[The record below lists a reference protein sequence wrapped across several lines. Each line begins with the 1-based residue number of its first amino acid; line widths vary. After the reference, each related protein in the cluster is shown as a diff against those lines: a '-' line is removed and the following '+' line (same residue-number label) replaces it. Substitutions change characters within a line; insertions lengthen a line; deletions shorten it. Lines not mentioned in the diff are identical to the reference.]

1 MKVLLTWMQE
11 FAPELPAD
19 ADVLTEALD
28 DLGTPV
34 EERSRLGE
42 GLDGIIVAEVL
53 ETREHPD
60 ADRVQLVDVDTG
72 DGEALQ
78 IVCGAFN
85 MAAGDLIPLATL
97 GTTMPNGMTIERRKM
112 RGEWS
117 NGMLCSSTEIGLGD
131 DADGI
136 MILSPGLELGQ
147 PLTEAL
153 GLTGDWLFDL
163 EVNANRP
170 DALSVA
176 GVARDLAA
184 RLGVGFSVPSW
195 TAPTGGAP
203 STDVAKVEIVDPD
216 ACARFLARVIRNVQI
231 GPSPTW
237 LANRI
242 TQAGMR
248 PISNVVDISNYVM
261 LELGHPNHAYDLDT
275 VVDGT
280 LRVRFAEEGETLV
293 TLDDVE
299 RTFLASD
306 VLICDGNDTPIGVAG
321 VMGGASTEISDTTTN
336 VLLEAAWW
344 HPMQI
349 ARTSTRLNLRSEAS
363 RRFERGTDI
372 WGLDLAV
379 ERFCSLLA
387 ETGATAAPDVV
398 DERGNVPERAAI
410 TVRTDRV
417 NLISGLSLD
426 APTIKGLLEPIGFT
440 VAAEVDGAQ
449 VVDVPS
455 FRPDVVEEID
465 VIEEVVRHHGYARLP
480 QTVPLSPHTGSL
492 NERQRERRVIRATL
506 VGHGLAEAL
515 PMPFLAPE
523 DLSRSGV
530 GGSGIT
536 VTNPLDARESVVR
549 TSLRPGLLKAVGY
562 NASHRNEGVGLFE
575 LGKVFL
581 RQGDEHG
588 ADQRPAEPEMLG
600 VVLAG
605 REAPEAVAIW
615 WALADVLGVEAEV
628 RNGSVSGF
636 HPTRTAEIVVGGSVV
651 GTVGEIDPAVAEA
664 YGISERVAAIEVDL
678 DEVAAADRRP
688 RTYTTV
694 SRFPSNDIDL
704 AFVVPEAVPAGAV
717 EATIRQSAGELLA
730 SVRLFDVYRG
740 ESLGSDAR
748 SLAYALRL
756 QATDRTLKD
765 AEVAEVRQ
773 QVIDA
778 VEQAHGASLR
788 G

>member
-1 MKVLLTWMQE
+1 MKVLLSWMRE
-11 FAPELPAD
+11 FAPELPGD
-19 ADVLTEALD
+19 ADVLTAALD

-34 EERSRLGE
+34 EERSQLGE
-42 GLDGIIVAEVL
+42 GLDGIVVARVL
-53 ETREHPD
+53 ETRSHPD
-60 ADRVQLVDVDTG
+60 ADRVQLVDVDPG
-72 DGEALQ
+72 DGGPLQ

-85 MAAGDLIPLATL
+85 MAAGDLVPLATL
-97 GTTMPNGMTIERRKM
+97 GTTMPNGMEIQRRKM

-117 NGMLCSSTEIGLGD
+117 NGMLCSATEIGLGD

-136 MILSPGLELGQ
+136 LVLSPELTVGA
-147 PLTEAL
+147 PLTQEL

-184 RLGVGFSVPSW
+184 RLGVGFSLPEV
-195 TAPTGGAP
+195 TAPSGGPHTG
-203 STDVAKVEIVDPD
+203 DVAEVEIVDAD
-216 ACARFLARVIRNVQI
+216 ACARFLARLLHDVTI
-231 GPSPTW
+231 GPSPAW

-248 PISNVVDISNYVM
+248 PISNVVDVSNYVM
-261 LELGHPNHAYDLDT
+261 LELGHPNHAYDFDT
-275 VVDGT
+275 IEGGK
-280 LRVRFAEEGETLV
+280 LRVRFAREGETLV

-299 RTFLASD
+299 RSFLASD
-306 VLICDGNDTPIGVAG
+306 VLICDGADTPIGVAG
-321 VMGGASTEISDTTTN
+321 VMGGASTEISDSTRT

-372 WGLDLAV
+372 WGIDLAV
-379 ERFCSLLA
+379 ERFCQLLA
-387 ETGATAAPDVV
+387 ESGAIAAPDVLDV
-398 DERGNVPERAAI
+398 RGDVPEQAPI

-417 NLISGLSLD
+417 NLITGLDLD
-426 APTIKGLLEPIGFT
+426 AGTVRGLLEPIGFT
-440 VAAEVDGAQ
+440 VAPESDGAQ

-465 VIEEVVRHHGYARLP
+465 VIEEVARHHGYARLP
-480 QTVPLSPHTGSL
+480 QTVPLSPHTGAL
-492 NERQRERRVIRATL
+492 TERQKERRLIRSTL
-506 VGHGLAEAL
+506 VGRGLAEAL
-515 PMPFLAPE
+515 PMPFLAPD
-523 DLSRSGV
+523 DLARAGLD
-530 GGSGIT
+530 GGGIT

-549 TSLRPGLLKAVGY
+549 TSLRPGLLKAVAY
-562 NASHRNEGVGLFE
+562 NRSHRAEQIRLFE
-575 LGKVFL
+575 VGKVFL
-581 RQGDEHG
+581 PPTSGE
-588 ADQRPAEPEMLG
+588 RPAEPEHLA

-605 REAPEAVAIW
+605 EEAPAAVAVWRALVEVLALDGAELATEAVA
-615 WALADVLGVEAEV
+615 
-628 RNGSVSGF
+628 GF
-636 HPTRTAEIVVGGSVV
+636 HPTRSAVVRSGDSLLGA
-651 GTVGEIDPAVAEA
+651 VGEIDPGVAAEF
-664 YGISERVAAIEVDL
+664 GLDERVACLELDL
-678 DEVAAADRRP
+678 DAVAATGRRP
-688 RTYTTV
+688 RTFRSI

-704 AFVVPEAVPAGAV
+704 AFVVPDAVPAGAV
-717 EATIRQSAGELLA
+717 ESTIRTTVGDLLA

-740 ESLGSDAR
+740 ESLGADAR

-756 QATDRTLKD
+756 QAPDRTLKD

-773 QVIDA
+773 RVIDA
-778 VEQAHGASLR
+778 VESGHGASLR